1 MTDKKK
7 GGAKALPKSKLIKAP
22 KDKMI
27 RTEKIKQK

>member
-1 MTDKKK
+1 MTAKKK
-7 GGAKALPKSKLIKAP
+7 GGAKAPLSKLVKSP